1 MARPRK
7 PDLIEITV
15 TRKHG
20 PRVIEKTKYCREMNP
35 GETLDIIKAM
45 IESPPGLRLRPINK
59 QTTTTRTNGT
69 TNIINYSTGKP
80 TSTDS
85 ATAVG

>member
-20 PRVIEKTKYCREMNP
+20 PRVIEKTKYCREMAQ

-45 IESPPGLRLRPINK
+45 IENMT
-59 QTTTTRTNGT
+59 QTTTTKTNGT
-69 TNIINYSTGKP
+69 TNIINYTGE
-80 TSTDS
+80 S
-85 ATAVG
+85 ADCASAVAVG

>member
-45 IESPPGLRLRPINK
+45 IENMT
-59 QTTTTRTNGT
+59 QTTTTQTNGT
-69 TNIINYSTGKP
+69 TNIINYAAAGEP